1 MRAPGVALACLALA
15 GLARA
20 EDLGSDFSHEHED
33 LMASCGTFGLKP
45 LAGCAETLFTD
56 HPIHIAV
63 GSLSPGNGFGF
74 GLAFVAHWTP
84 NERWRISWDMDG
96 VATSNQSWRAGGY
109 MTAVYIPRKKIVVN
123 SGGSGKKSNLRV
135 TEYPVFHLYAQSES
149 LNKLAFFGEGPDTH
163 EGARSYFGMRETVAG
178 VNVVWPVTWA
188 WMSGLNAGLLAE
200 ANGRTFELRSSFGQ
214 ASPSIEQVYAPAT
227 VPGLIR
233 QPNYAQFGQGVRLR
247 PSLGDHARSNF
258 LVDYQQYV
266 SDTSGFSFQRFNT
279 DLTEEFPLYSKTR
292 TYRPQDHNGP
302 DDCSADAADAMHKC
316 PPMITNN
323 REGSIALRFV
333 LSESF
338 LPTGNVEPFYLQ
350 PTLGGSDING
360 NAALASFQDYRYRAP
375 NMMLFRASFE
385 HSIYKW
391 PLGVTAMI
399 DEGKVANQRGDIDLS
414 HLKHSYSAGLTLR
427 AGGFPMVY
435 LLFSWGGH
443 EGTHTTGSM
452 NTSLLG
458 GGARP
463 SLY

>member
-1 MRAPGVALACLALA
+1 MRARGVVLTCLALA
-15 GLARA
+15 ALAQA
-20 EDLGSDFSHEHED
+20 EDLGSDFSQEHAS
-33 LMASCGTFGLKP
+33 LMSSCGSFGLKP

-96 VATSNQSWRAGGY
+96 VATSNESWRAGGY

-135 TEYPVFHLYAQSES
+135 TEYPVFHAYAQSES
-149 LNKLAFFGEGPDTH
+149 LNKLAFFGEGPDTQ

-178 VNVVWPVTWA
+178 ANVVWPVA
-188 WMSGLNAGLLAE
+188 AAGGLNLGLLAE
-200 ANGRTFELRSSFGQ
+200 ANSRSFDIRSSFGQ
-214 ASPSIEQVYAPAT
+214 ASPSIEQVFTPVTA
-227 VPGLIR
+227 PGLFN
-233 QPNYAQFGQGVRLR
+233 QPTYAQFGQGFRLR
-247 PSLGDHARSNF
+247 PSYGDYVDSNY
-258 LVDYQQYV
+258 LLNYQEYV
-266 SDTSGFSFQRFNT
+266 ASTSGSSFQR
-279 DLTEEFPLYSKTR
+279 LTADVGENFLLYSKTR
-292 TYRPQDHNGP
+292 TLRPLDHNGP
-302 DDCSADAADAMHKC
+302 DDCSVSPSDPMHKC
-316 PPMITNN
+316 PPMVTNN
-323 REGSIALRFV
+323 LEGSIGVRFL

-338 LPTGNVEPFYLQ
+338 IPSGNIEPFYLQ

-360 NAALASFQDYRYRAP
+360 TPMLASFQDYRFRAP
-375 NMMLFRASFE
+375 NLMMFRASFE

-391 PLGVTAMI
+391 PLGAAFMYDV
-399 DEGKVANQRGDIDLS
+399 GKVALDHSDLDFS
-414 HLKHSYSAGLTLR
+414 HLQHSYSAGLTLR